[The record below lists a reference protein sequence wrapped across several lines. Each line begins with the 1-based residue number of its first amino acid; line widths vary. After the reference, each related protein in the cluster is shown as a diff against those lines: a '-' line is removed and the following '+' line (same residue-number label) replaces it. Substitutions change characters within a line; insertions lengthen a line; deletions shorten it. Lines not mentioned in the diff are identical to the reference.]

1 MSNIKV
7 IPATGTEPVK
17 FNTTPLAGGYGRE
30 AKVHLGDN
38 AEVEEGVLL
47 QGHNGI
53 DAGHQPSGE
62 TPPSGDSGWFDLLVA
77 PQSGPV
83 VEIEDLP
90 LFVRKGGATLSG
102 PISIEGVQ

>member
-7 IPATGTEPVK
+7 IPATGTDPVK
-17 FNTTPLAGGYGRE
+17 FDTTPLAGGHGRE
-30 AKVHLGDN
+30 AKANLGSN
-38 AEVEEGVLL
+38 VGVSTGVLL

-53 DAGHQPSGE
+53 DAGHLPSGAV
-62 TPPSGDSGWFDLLVA
+62 PPSDDDGWFDLLTA
-77 PQSGPV
+77 PQTGPV

-90 LFVRKGGATLSG
+90 LFVRKGDATLSG